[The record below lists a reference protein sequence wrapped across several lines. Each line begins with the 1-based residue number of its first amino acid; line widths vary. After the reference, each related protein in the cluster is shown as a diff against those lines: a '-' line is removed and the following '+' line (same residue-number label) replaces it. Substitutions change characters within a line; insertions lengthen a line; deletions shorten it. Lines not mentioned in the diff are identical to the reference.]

1 MSDEDVAND
10 GLCSPVGQALVR
22 QLIRPRL
29 PHDIHDYVLE
39 GICKALDGTH
49 LISVVKTGGK
59 TTYFSGYM
67 IALQELQKQAESSPV
82 KHRMRC
88 LTCLSRFR
96 QAFIIGNSH
105 VTILAVFTIV
115 ELSGIVRGEGED
127 EAAPI
132 SVNCSYESSY
142 ISERLYPSEGGVSCA
157 TLIYSG
163 IIGITIGVAHE
174 TSKGTKLRLIT
185 DPPPSDGVTH
195 R

>member
-115 ELSGIVRGEGED
+115 ELSGIVHGE
-127 EAAPI
+127 
-132 SVNCSYESSY
+132 
-142 ISERLYPSEGGVSCA
+142 VSGY
-157 TLIYSG
+157 TGNLVG
-163 IIGITIGVAHE
+163 
-174 TSKGTKLRLIT
+174 L
-185 DPPPSDGVTH
+185 
-195 R
+195 